1 MRRYVVIW
9 NRNARQGAAAD
20 EAKVELKALAGDS
33 FHETESFEDAC
44 SRLEDVS
51 DEDLVI
57 VAGGDGGISGIIHQ
71 LHSGFA
77 RPTLA
82 VVPLGTGNDF
92 VRSLGYPPDPMAAI
106 AAIRA
111 NQTADVDV
119 VQLEHDGQSQW
130 FINAA
135 VGGNQRKVEARVSD
149 EVKQF
154 WGPFAYARGSLEALP
169 EIEKYHLHLTLD
181 DEAPL
186 DLDLWTLTIAN
197 GRTVGGGAEI
207 APRAKINDGLLEVTG
222 LQGEGLIDLGSIAA
236 SFLQGA
242 YLDHEYVFHRQA
254 AKLHLRSEQEF
265 EFSVDGE
272 LIVGREFSF
281 ATLPQAQS
289 MIVGPDFAQEPR
301 KT

>member
-9 NRNARQGAAAD
+9 NRNARQGAASE
-20 EAKVELKALAGDS
+20 EAKAELMALAGDS

-44 SRLEDVS
+44 RHLGSVADN
-51 DEDLVI
+51 DLVVI
-57 VAGGDGGISGIIHQ
+57 AGGDGGISGAIHQ
-71 LHSGFA
+71 LHSGVA

-111 NQTADVDV
+111 NQTAVVDV
-119 VQLEHDGQSQW
+119 VQLQHDGQSQW

-135 VGGNQRKVEARVSD
+135 VGGNQRKVEARISD

-169 EIEKYHLHLTLD
+169 EIEKYHLRLTLD
-181 DEAPL
+181 DQPPF

-197 GRTVGGGAEI
+197 GRTVGGGVEV

-236 SFLQGA
+236 SFLHGT
-242 YLDHEYVFHRQA
+242 YLDHEFVFHRQA
-254 AKLHLRSEQEF
+254 AKLQLQSEKEF

-272 LIVGREFSF
+272 LIVGRDFTF
-281 ATLPQAQS
+281 VTLPQAQT
-289 MIVGPDFAQEPR
+289 MIVGPEFV
-301 KT
+301 